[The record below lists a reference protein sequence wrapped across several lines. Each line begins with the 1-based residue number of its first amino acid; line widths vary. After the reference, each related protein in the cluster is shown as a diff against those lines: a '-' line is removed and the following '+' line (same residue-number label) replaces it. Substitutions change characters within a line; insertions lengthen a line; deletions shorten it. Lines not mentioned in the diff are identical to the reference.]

1 MTVLRCGIVLFIVLV
16 LSPLGIGQLI
26 TSGRARAVTWAAG
39 FGLSTAVF
47 EILCLVFHGMLWS
60 LRLMVA
66 IWCIICAVLMLLG
79 FIKVTKAGQL
89 RKPELVLRAR
99 GCTEWLLLA
108 MVVLITVLLTGCTV
122 FGTIY
127 INWDDQTY
135 CATAVSSLL
144 ADTVNRGSIEAGKL
158 VPAFIYDKQ
167 YSLPNW
173 PIYNAMLALL
183 TGVHPAIVYRT
194 ILPLFEIPLAMLI
207 LGLFARCFWKDNR
220 KKILLTVLFAQMLIL
235 MTAENMP
242 GTSAEWW
249 LVVNCWTGKSLAGS
263 IVIPLVLLLL
273 VQLEEPVD
281 AILRQD
287 IFAALIAV
295 CWGSCLISGTLFIM
309 IPVEVGIW
317 GSLYVLRTKQWQ
329 ELPLLIVA
337 AVPAGCCMLYQFL

>member
-89 RKPELVLRAR
+89 HKPKLVLRAR
-99 GCTEWLLLA
+99 SCTEWLLLA

-144 ADTVNRGSIEAGKL
+144 TDTVNRGSIEAGKL

-183 TGVHPAIVYRT
+183 MGVHPAIV
-194 ILPLFEIPLAMLI
+194 
-207 LGLFARCFWKDNR
+207 
-220 KKILLTVLFAQMLIL
+220 
-235 MTAENMP
+235 
-242 GTSAEWW
+242 
-249 LVVNCWTGKSLAGS
+249 
-263 IVIPLVLLLL
+263 
-273 VQLEEPVD
+273 
-281 AILRQD
+281 
-287 IFAALIAV
+287 
-295 CWGSCLISGTLFIM
+295 
-309 IPVEVGIW
+309 
-317 GSLYVLRTKQWQ
+317 
-329 ELPLLIVA
+329 
-337 AVPAGCCMLYQFL
+337 